1 MGGQSQ
7 DEEEKQERQSEKSQ
21 DNSDFSELEF
31 DRPPTPP
38 LAAVN
43 IFDAVQ
49 KDTGGENFDEGADSK
64 WKCYQN
70 IRRHKR
76 KFWME

>member
-1 MGGQSQ
+1 M
-7 DEEEKQERQSEKSQ
+7 
-21 DNSDFSELEF
+21 EF

-43 IFDAVQ
+43 IFDPLQ